1 MSLSRAARF
10 YAAPVGKKAIMAVTG
25 MVLFGFV
32 AVHLIGNLQIYI
44 PPDPV
49 TGRYKIDEYGEML
62 HRLGGILWVARLAL
76 LGSAILHIWAAIQ
89 LQRQS
94 NAARPI
100 AYQKKDNAHS
110 SYASRTMIW
119 SGPIIG
125 AFIVYH
131 LLHFTG
137 GQLHPDFKFLS
148 VHHNVVAGFKDPVAS
163 LCYIA
168 AMAMLGTH
176 LYHGL
181 WSMFQ
186 SLGVSHPRYTPA
198 IKLFAKL
205 AAAILVLGNISIPI
219 SVMVGLVN

>member
-10 YAAPVGKKAIMAVTG
+10 YEAPVGKKVIMAVTG
-25 MVLFGFV
+25 VILFGFV
-32 AVHLIGNLQIYI
+32 VGHLIGNLQIYI

-49 TGRYKIDEYGEML
+49 TGRYKLDDYGEML
-62 HRLGGILWVARLAL
+62 HHLGGILWVVRLVL
-76 LGSAILHIWAAIQ
+76 LSSVLLHVWSAIQ
-89 LQRQS
+89 LTLQA

-100 AYQKKDNAHS
+100 AYTKKDNAHS

-125 AFIVYH
+125 VFIIYH

-137 GQLHPDFKFLS
+137 GQLHPDFKFLH
-148 VHHNVVAGFKDPVAS
+148 VHDNVVRGFKDPLAS
-163 LCYIA
+163 LFYIV
-168 AMAMLGTH
+168 AMSMLGTH

-186 SLGVSHPRYTPA
+186 SVGVSHPRYTPA

-205 AAAILVLGNISIPI
+205 AAAVLVLGNISIPI